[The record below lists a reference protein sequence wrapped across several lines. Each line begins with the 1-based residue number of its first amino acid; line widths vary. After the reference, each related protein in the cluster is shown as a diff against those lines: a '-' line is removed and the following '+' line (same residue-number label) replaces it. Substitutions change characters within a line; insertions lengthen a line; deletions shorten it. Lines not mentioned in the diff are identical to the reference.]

1 MTDICADQDME
12 GNALLTIDRYVKAQS
27 LKEAYELCQKRN
39 NVVLGGMLW
48 LKMQD
53 RKVGAAIDLC
63 GLGLDQI
70 TEREDA
76 FEIGAMV
83 SLRELEKH
91 PGLNELTGG
100 AISNSVEHI
109 VGVQF
114 RNCATVGGSVFGRFG
129 FSDVLT
135 ILMALG
141 ARVELYHA
149 GVMPL
154 ADFCESH
161 ISRDILT
168 KVIVPKGVTGAVYLS
183 QRNSAT
189 DFPLLA
195 CAIVRREEEYQV
207 AVGAR
212 PMVARSY
219 TDERGLLAGGIT
231 REIAQ
236 AFALELSQRVKLG
249 GNALGSEESRRA
261 LCPVLVRRGLLK
273 LEGVE

>member
-1 MTDICADQDME
+1 M
-12 GNALLTIDRYVKAQS
+12 LTIDRYVKAQS

-114 RNCATVGGSVFGRFG
+114 RNCAHCGRKRLWTLRLFRCPDHSDGPGGPR
-129 FSDVLT
+129 
-135 ILMALG
+135 
-141 ARVELYHA
+141 
-149 GVMPL
+149 
-154 ADFCESH
+154 
-161 ISRDILT
+161 
-168 KVIVPKGVTGAVYLS
+168 GAV
-183 QRNSAT
+183 
-189 DFPLLA
+189 
-195 CAIVRREEEYQV
+195 
-207 AVGAR
+207 
-212 PMVARSY
+212 
-219 TDERGLLAGGIT
+219 
-231 REIAQ
+231 
-236 AFALELSQRVKLG
+236 
-249 GNALGSEESRRA
+249 SRRSDA
-261 LCPVLVRRGLLK
+261 AG
-273 LEGVE
+273 

>member
-1 MTDICADQDME
+1 M
-12 GNALLTIDRYVKAQS
+12 
-27 LKEAYELCQKRN
+27 
-39 NVVLGGMLW
+39 
-48 LKMQD
+48 
-53 RKVGAAIDLC
+53 
-63 GLGLDQI
+63 
-70 TEREDA
+70 
-76 FEIGAMV
+76 
-83 SLRELEKH
+83 
-91 PGLNELTGG
+91 
-100 AISNSVEHI
+100 
-109 VGVQF
+109 GVQF

-141 ARVELYHA
+141 AHVELYHA

-195 CAIVRREEEYQV
+195 CAIVRREEEYRV

-212 PMVARSY
+212 PMVARTYS
-219 TDERGLLAGGIT
+219 DERGLLAGGIT

>member
-161 ISRDILT
+161 IS
-168 KVIVPKGVTGAVYLS
+168 
-183 QRNSAT
+183 
-189 DFPLLA
+189 
-195 CAIVRREEEYQV
+195 
-207 AVGAR
+207 
-212 PMVARSY
+212 Y

>member
-1 MTDICADQDME
+1 M
-12 GNALLTIDRYVKAQS
+12 LTIDRYVKAQS

-212 PMVARSY
+212 PMVARTYS
-219 TDERGLLAGGIT
+219 DERGLLAGGGIT

>member
-1 MTDICADQDME
+1 MLKIKS
-12 GNALLTIDRYVKAQS
+12 YVKVNS
-27 LKEAYELCQKRN
+27 LAEAYELNQKKTARI
-39 NVVLGGMLW
+39 LGGMVW
-48 LKMQD
+48 MKMGN
-53 RKVGAAIDLC
+53 RAISTAIDLS
-63 GLGLDQI
+63 GLGLDAI
-70 TEREDA
+70 SENDDEFVIGCMTPLHDLETNEA
-76 FEIGAMV
+76 LNTYTHGAMKE
-83 SLRELEKH
+83 SLC
-91 PGLNELTGG
+91 
-100 AISNSVEHI
+100 HI

-141 ARVELYHA
+141 AHVELYHA

-195 CAIVRREEEYQV
+195 CAIVRREEEYRV

-212 PMVARSY
+212 PMVARTYS
-219 TDERGLLAGGIT
+219 DERGLLAGGIT

>member
-1 MTDICADQDME
+1 M
-12 GNALLTIDRYVKAQS
+12 LTIDRYVKAQS

-114 RNCATVGGSVFGRFG
+114 RCPDHSDGPGGPR
-129 FSDVLT
+129 
-135 ILMALG
+135 
-141 ARVELYHA
+141 
-149 GVMPL
+149 
-154 ADFCESH
+154 
-161 ISRDILT
+161 
-168 KVIVPKGVTGAVYLS
+168 GAV
-183 QRNSAT
+183 
-189 DFPLLA
+189 
-195 CAIVRREEEYQV
+195 
-207 AVGAR
+207 
-212 PMVARSY
+212 
-219 TDERGLLAGGIT
+219 
-231 REIAQ
+231 
-236 AFALELSQRVKLG
+236 
-249 GNALGSEESRRA
+249 SRRSDA
-261 LCPVLVRRGLLK
+261 AG
-273 LEGVE
+273 

>member
-1 MTDICADQDME
+1 M
-12 GNALLTIDRYVKAQS
+12 LTIDRYVKAQS

-53 RKVGAAIDLC
+53 RKVGVAIDLC

-135 ILMALG
+135 CL
-141 ARVELYHA
+141 LYTSDA
-149 GVMPL
+149 
-154 ADFCESH
+154 AD
-161 ISRDILT
+161 DL
-168 KVIVPKGVTGAVYLS
+168 
-183 QRNSAT
+183 
-189 DFPLLA
+189 
-195 CAIVRREEEYQV
+195 
-207 AVGAR
+207 
-212 PMVARSY
+212 
-219 TDERGLLAGGIT
+219 
-231 REIAQ
+231 
-236 AFALELSQRVKLG
+236 
-249 GNALGSEESRRA
+249 SRRQRQM
-261 LCPVLVRRGLLK
+261 CIRDSGVVSRRSDAAG
-273 LEGVE
+273 